1 MEYLPESYIHNNDM
15 PMPVNGEN
23 AEEFWIK
30 LGWETK
36 NLKKWILNIQISILI
51 SRYGKSFR
59 ILSIPEFKQIS
70 HHLDNLVCRFYPND
84 LHYIEWN
91 THNVNVV
98 NVFYGTSNMID
109 YPTVCTGNDRK
120 YEKMI
125 SSRDKFYMEQFVV
138 RMGEYLTYMETN
150 IDTIAS
156 IKRNQEPS
164 LDRHKKQR
172 ILKNIFKTREKIV
185 KFADKLN
192 TLTVN
197 DEY

>member
-36 NLKKWILNIQISILI
+36 NLKKWILNIQTSILI

-59 ILSIPEFKQIS
+59 ILSIPEFKKIQN
-70 HHLDNLVCRFYPND
+70 HLDNLVCRFYPRTM
-84 LHYIEWN
+84 LSIEWETN
-91 THNVNVV
+91 NVAVV
-98 NVFYGTSNMID
+98 GVFYGTSNMID

-125 SSRDKFYMEQFVV
+125 SLRDKLYMEQFIV
-138 RMGEYLTYMETN
+138 RMGEYLTYIETN

-156 IKRNQEPS
+156 IRRNQEPS
-164 LDRHKKQR
+164 LDRHKKQI

-185 KFADKLN
+185 KFAGKLS